1 MKTNIICI
9 ALVCLFLLIALT
21 AGYRWYEDWKASREA
36 EAGFREI
43 QALVTEPTA
52 TYAPEQTASPEP
64 AESLPPKTAYDTY
77 SPLYQQNPQFLGWI
91 RIDGTAVDYPVMYS
105 PNQPDFYLRRDF
117 YGKSSSHGVPY
128 LEEGCAPGLS
138 NNLILYGHNMKD
150 GSMFHDLLNYADKEF
165 REAHQYIQFDTM
177 QGFGRYQIM
186 LVFLY
191 DAEWD
196 EFRYHLYTDLDELEF
211 AEYLAECEKRMLYDT
226 GITAEY
232 GDELLT
238 LSTCEYSHANGRFV
252 VVARRLTED

>member
-52 TYAPEQTASPEP
+52 TYAPEQTTTPEP

-91 RIDGTAVDYPVMYS
+91 HIDGTTVDYPVMYA
-105 PNQPDFYLRRDF
+105 PNQPGFYLRRGF

-165 REAHQYIQFDTM
+165 REAHQYIQFDTTSDFSTTPKRTRRIAEKTPM
-177 QGFGRYQIM
+177 AQQMTCCAKSEMVSRGSFPPCFSYQVIP
-186 LVFLY
+186 
-191 DAEWD
+191 E
-196 EFRYHLYTDLDELEF
+196 R
-211 AEYLAECEKRMLYDT
+211 
-226 GITAEY
+226 
-232 GDELLT
+232 
-238 LSTCEYSHANGRFV
+238 
-252 VVARRLTED
+252 AR

>member
-64 AESLPPKTAYDTY
+64 AESLPPKAAYDTY

-91 RIDGTAVDYPVMYS
+91 RIDGTAVDYPVMYA

-150 GSMFHDLLNYADKEF
+150 GSMFHGLLNYADKKF
-165 REAHQYIQFDTM
+165 WEAHQYIQFDTM
-177 QGFGRYQIM
+177 EGFGRYQIM

-211 AEYLAECEKRMLYDT
+211 AQYLEECEKRMLYDT

-252 VVARRLTED
+252 VIAKRLTED